1 MNWAR
6 YLTDTCRDDFGPS
19 STMGDGVQATSQQSH
34 NALGLLRKDRVVLL
48 KYSLYHSG
56 ASISDR

>member
-19 STMGDGVQATSQQSH
+19 LTMGDGVQATSQQSH
-34 NALGLLRKDRVVLL
+34 TAIGLLRKDGVVLL
-48 KYSLYHSG
+48 K
-56 ASISDR
+56 